1 MQLLSCVL
9 SLAGSQHATASRD
22 RFGVQCRCTAVN
34 DMEFFTVLD
43 QQGVA
48 TRQQPSTIA

>member
-1 MQLLSCVL
+1 MRQPHETN
-9 SLAGSQHATASRD
+9 LACSA
-22 RFGVQCRCTAVN
+22 GVAVN